1 MKRRLLSRLSR
12 LGRSTGQD
20 DNTAPILAILMNR
33 KTLGCFFELL
43 ETLLLTLVI
52 FMVIQAFVAQPYQVQ
67 QPSMENTLMPDQ
79 YVLVDKLT
87 PHFDDYHRGDIVV
100 FTPPTGWAQDA
111 SGTPYIKRVIA
122 VAGETIDIHGGHV
135 YVNGNLLSEP
145 YIFEGQTTDMQDGG
159 SKTWKLE
166 TGQIFVMGDHRQASQ
181 DSRDFGP
188 VEKSSVI
195 GRAWLR
201 YWPSNQFGLIPQAK
215 QTAAPAPSVSPV
227 PSKTP

>member
-1 MKRRLLSRLSR
+1 VNRR
-12 LGRSTGQD
+12 
-20 DNTAPILAILMNR
+20 
-33 KTLGCFFELL
+33 TLGCLFELL

-52 FMVIQAFVAQPYQVQ
+52 FLVVQMFIAQPYQVQ

-100 FTPPTGWAQDA
+100 FTPPSNWTHDA
-111 SGTPYIKRVIA
+111 SNTPYVKRVIG
-122 VAGETIDIHGGHV
+122 VAGETVDIHGGHV
-135 YVNGNLLSEP
+135 YIDGRQLTET
-145 YIFEGQTTDMQDGG
+145 YIYENQSTDMPDGG
-159 SKTWKLE
+159 SKTWKLLP
-166 TGQIFVMGDHRQASQ
+166 GQLFVMGDHRQASQ

-188 VEKSSVI
+188 VDKSSVI

-201 YWPSNQFGLIPQAK
+201 YWPTDQFGLIPSVK
-215 QTAAPAPSVSPV
+215 QQPSPSPAPSPATA